1 MAAPYRERI
10 YRSEDDLELY
20 YRDYGDPAVARIPL
34 LCLSGLTRNAKDYE
48 RFAARQAE
56 ERRVIC
62 PDYRGRGRSQY
73 DRDWRNYRP
82 ETYLGD
88 IRHLLAATNLHRV
101 IVVGTSL
108 GGILAMALGALLPAS
123 LVGVVLNDAGPEI
136 SGSGLSRILGYISVD
151 RAQPDWAAAQEH
163 IKTLFPKL
171 GLRSEQEWRR
181 LAEGTYRLGQD
192 GLLHF
197 DWDVAIAK
205 PLLKS
210 STPVPN
216 LWPLFRSLGKVP
228 VLAIRGAL
236 SDVLSEAT
244 FARMAREKPNL
255 VRVSVPG
262 VGHTPS
268 LEEPEVRAVLDTFLA
283 RL

>member
-1 MAAPYRERI
+1 MPARYRERT

-56 ERRVIC
+56 VQRVIC

-73 DRDWRNYRP
+73 DRNWRNYRP

-88 IRHLLAATNLHRV
+88 IRHLLVATNLHRV

-136 SGSGLSRILGYISVD
+136 SGSGLSRILGYISAD

-163 IKTLFPKL
+163 IKGLFPKL
-171 GLRSEQEWRR
+171 GLKSEEEWRR
-181 LAEGTYRLGQD
+181 LTEGTYRPGDD

-205 PLLKS
+205 PLLKGGTS
-210 STPVPN
+210 VPD

-244 FARMAREKPNL
+244 FARMAREKPDL

-268 LEEPEVRAVLDTFLA
+268 LEEPEVRAALDAFLA